1 MKTGLFTNWL
11 ITSGGIQFLQWKNVI
26 NLCKLYQKLLNMF
39 LKLLLLPDYD
49 MLNYSNYTI
58 ICNGTTQTGI
68 KLYFQRRYTGRLTKT
83 GKAPN
88 WQIALCIFLDV
99 QTIHWRQKPPEHSSC
114 GRDLIRWSEKAVISQ
129 KVIPKAPR
137 KTIECL
143 MPKTGISEV
152 DIYSRQG
159 HDPVTSLRHINHH
172 LLLNTNCMTF
182 SNYL

>member
-11 ITSGGIQFLQWKNVI
+11 ITSGGIQSLQWKNVI

-39 LKLLLLPDYD
+39 LKLILLQDYD

-68 KLYFQRRYTGRLTKT
+68 KLYFQRRYTRRLTKT
-83 GKAPN
+83 GKATN

-99 QTIHWRQKPPEHSSC
+99 QIIHWRQKLPEHSSWS
-114 GRDLIRWSEKAVISQ
+114 RDLARWSEKVGISQ
-129 KVIPKAPR
+129 KVIPKTSR
-137 KTIECL
+137 KTIEFL
-143 MPKTGISEV
+143 MLKTGISEI

-159 HDPVTSLRHINHH
+159 HDPVTSLRHINYY
-172 LLLNTNCMTF
+172 LLLNTNCRTF
-182 SNYL
+182 PNY